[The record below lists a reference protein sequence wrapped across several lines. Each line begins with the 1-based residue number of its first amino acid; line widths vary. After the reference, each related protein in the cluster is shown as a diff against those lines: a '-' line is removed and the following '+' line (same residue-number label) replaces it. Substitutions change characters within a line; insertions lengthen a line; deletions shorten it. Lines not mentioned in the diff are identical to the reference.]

1 MADTF
6 SCERKGDDLIIL
18 DMVAEEDV
26 SSPEEEDAALHRCR
40 VAAGVS
46 TQTRHPWMDSE
57 SEKVVTIGCG
67 VKLDQPFQD
76 FLLDFSACF
85 KKDIFQLPSTDS
97 ISVCGITLTD
107 PDIFG
112 HNSR

>member
-1 MADTF
+1 
-6 SCERKGDDLIIL
+6 
-18 DMVAEEDV
+18 MVAEEDV
-26 SSPEEEDAALHRCR
+26 RNPEEEEDAALHRCR

-46 TQTRHPWMDSE
+46 THPRHPWMDSE
-57 SEKVVTIGCG
+57 SEKVVTVTIGCG

-85 KKDIFQLPSTDS
+85 KTDIFQLPSTDS

>member
-1 MADTF
+1 
-6 SCERKGDDLIIL
+6 
-18 DMVAEEDV
+18 MVTEEDV
-26 SSPEEEDAALHRCR
+26 RKPEEEEAALHRCR

-46 TQTRHPWMDSE
+46 TQPRHPWGDPE
-57 SEKVVTIGCG
+57 SEKVVRWSPSDCG

-85 KKDIFQLPSTDS
+85 KADIFQLPSTDS

-107 PDIFG
+107 PDILG